1 MESVNRRARHDYF
14 IEETKECGIVLTG
27 TEIKA
32 IRKGSA
38 NLKDS
43 YARIKKNEIYLVNM
57 FIAHYEEGNVFNHDE
72 TRSRKLLLHK
82 KQIKK
87 LIEKVKQEGYT
98 LIPLKL
104 YFTRGLAKIELGVC
118 KGKKNFDKR
127 ESIKMRDLKREMGK
141 QLKYR

>member
-1 MESVNRRARHDYF
+1 MEIVNRRARHDYF
-14 IEETKECGIVLTG
+14 VEETIECGIVLTG

>member
-1 MESVNRRARHDYF
+1 MNKIGRLVV
-14 IEETKECGIVLTG
+14 TK
-27 TEIKA
+27 
-32 IRKGSA
+32 
-38 NLKDS
+38 
-43 YARIKKNEIYLVNM
+43 
-57 FIAHYEEGNVFNHDE
+57 
-72 TRSRKLLLHK
+72 
-82 KQIKK
+82 
-87 LIEKVKQEGYT
+87 IEKVKQEGYT

>member
-1 MESVNRRARHDYF
+1 MEIVNRRARHDYF
-14 IEETKECGIVLTG
+14 IEETIECGIVLTG

>member
-1 MESVNRRARHDYF
+1 MEIVNRRARHDYF
-14 IEETKECGIVLTG
+14 VEETIECGIVLTG

-104 YFTRGLAKIELGVC
+104 YFTRGFAKIELGVC